1 MSKTNPVDVGKIPVL
16 RHLVKPGP
24 ARTLIFLALV
34 CGTVVPGVVQ
44 SQKAMSGRTVRVFT
58 RDGRVLEGVLSGGGA
73 IMNGALSR
81 YVVGETLLSINLAA
95 DASPH
100 ESERITAD
108 IAAAQGADR
117 AARDTAVAELTD
129 IGIPALT
136 PVLNAYK
143 DRDLREPDA
152 LYRLF
157 GRLMPGYADA
167 ADRSLD
173 LIRIKNGDATR
184 GRVEAE
190 SLTIQSPG
198 GPETKVPLSSIRSLA
213 VRQAR
218 IEKSFELHSA
228 RHCTQIEFLDTGVI
242 IGPKSRVE
250 ATASG
255 YVRLSFAVDGWASDA
270 DGLKVPGSPSYKTNL
285 VDGFPFG
292 AVVGKVGV
300 SGPRFVVG
308 RQLDKTGLGEGRL
321 YLAVND
327 NPHWQNN
334 IGSFRVK
341 LRVSEAYD
349 VGDPQ

>member
-1 MSKTNPVDVGKIPVL
+1 MSKTNPVDKRKIPVL
-16 RHLVKPGP
+16 RHLVKPG
-24 ARTLIFLALV
+24 RTLFFLALA
-34 CGTVVPGVVQ
+34 CGTVVTGVQ
-44 SQKAMSGRTVRVFT
+44 SQKAMSGRTVRLFT
-58 RDGRVLEGVLSGGGA
+58 RDGSVLEGVLSGGGA
-73 IMNGALSR
+73 IVNGALSR
-81 YVVGETLLSINLAA
+81 YLVGETLLSINLAA
-95 DASPH
+95 DASAR

-108 IAAAQGADR
+108 IAAVQGADR

-173 LIRIKNGDATR
+173 LIRMKNGDATR

-198 GPETKVPLSSIRSLA
+198 GPKTKVPLSSIRSLA

-218 IEKSFELHSA
+218 IEKSFELHA
-228 RHCTQIEFLDTGVI
+228 LRHSTQIEFLDTGIV

-250 ATASG
+250 ATAFG

-270 DGLKVPGSPSYKTNL
+270 DGLKVPGPNYKTNL

-300 SGPRFVVG
+300 SGPRFIVG
-308 RQLDKTGLGEGRL
+308 RHLDKTGLGEGRL

-341 LRVSEAYD
+341 LRVSDAYD
-349 VGDPQ
+349 LSDPQ